1 MWTPNMTTP
10 VVKMLCHRSTVT
22 AMAFDLTG
30 NYLVTA
36 GSDSQIHVWDARKF
50 GKKMH
55 SYFTPGNTAPATSL
69 DLSQNNMLA
78 VGFGS
83 HVQIWR
89 DALQTKQKRP
99 YMQHELAG
107 PLSQDVHFCPF
118 EDVLGVSHEKGFE
131 SLIVPGSGI
140 ANFDTFEA
148 NPFSLANKKQRQEA
162 EVQALLEKLKPEMIM
177 LDPNQIGTMDRADHK
192 VIAAERYEEQL
203 ATATV
208 KEKKERK
215 RGRGRS
221 TAIKRF
227 LRKSTNVRDEK
238 REKILNAMKERK
250 EKKEEQKRHDDGSVP
265 KMLAR
270 FKA

>member
-1 MWTPNMTTP
+1 MP
-10 VVKMLCHRSTVT
+10 
-22 AMAFDLTG
+22 
-30 NYLVTA
+30 
-36 GSDSQIHVWDARKF
+36 
-50 GKKMH
+50 
-55 SYFTPGNTAPATSL
+55 
-69 DLSQNNMLA
+69 
-78 VGFGS
+78 
-83 HVQIWR
+83 
-89 DALQTKQKRP
+89 
-99 YMQHELAG
+99 
-107 PLSQDVHFCPF
+107 PLSSFQCMLLSTAAHLNVCCYQLQRISMYAAINCSAFECMLLSSTAAHFNVCYYQLQLSSMYAAINCSSVQCMLLSTAARF
-118 EDVLGVSHEKGFE
+118 NVCCSHQLQFI
-131 SLIVPGSGI
+131 SVCSDCSSNAPIHPTLTPIRTHP
-140 ANFDTFEA
+140 
-148 NPFSLANKKQRQEA
+148 
-162 EVQALLEKLKPEMIM
+162 
-177 LDPNQIGTMDRADHK
+177 GTMDRADHK